1 MSVQTTCLSP
11 AGRNVSISSGA
22 VRSERSVQPWIAT
35 TPSRTSAPR
44 IRRSGPNSA
53 IHRANSSGSRTAT
66 LPQTA
71 RRAPASKTLR
81 GCAALDAAAVLHLE
95 RGLRGDA
102 FQYRQ
107 VLRFGGLRAVEIDH
121 VQAAC
126 ARLFEAK
133 RRFERVAVVGF
144 PARIVA
150 LREADAAAADEV
162 RCGNHF
168 DHA

>member
-1 MSVQTTCLSP
+1 MFPESKVTEQAFGAELRDPPGEQLRFAYRDAAADGP
-11 AGRNVSISSGA
+11 ACPGVEDAAQR
-22 VRSERSVQPWIAT
+22 
-35 TPSRTSAPR
+35 
-44 IRRSGPNSA
+44 
-53 IHRANSSGSRTAT
+53 
-66 LPQTA
+66 
-71 RRAPASKTLR
+71 
-81 GCAALDAAAVLHLE
+81 CAALDAAAVLHLE
-95 RGLRGDA
+95 RGFRGDA

-126 ARLFEAK
+126 ARLFEAQ